1 MTNLVNCI
9 LAITLSITICYGQRV
24 NDKYIKKFP
33 FAVTLKPFVGAKT
46 NELKIEDNLGSG
58 KINYR
63 VAIAPRVGLG
73 VSYKWF
79 NISSSFFRVGEID
92 KSKKGLTQE
101 FDLQWNL
108 YLRFINADVRIQRY
122 EGYFLNNSSDIL
134 NWEANRGLFY
144 QRNDL
149 VTASIGGNIRYNFNF
164 RKYSTKAIF
173 SQTERQLRSAGSPE
187 IGIRW
192 NLLFV
197 ESDSSIVP
205 NNLKN
210 KLSDFNLNQMAFSD
224 IGIGAGYSY
233 TFVLGKWFFNAGAM
247 GFILAQS
254 VSFIGDEIA
263 HEQTGFQVNFQSRGA
278 IGYTNDNFY
287 FGLNVVADQMYSNWQ
302 KQKDILYTFSKTKLI
317 YAKRIHTRP
326 LKKDEL
332 SIWDQF

>member
-134 NWEANRGLFY
+134 NWEAKTTLEE
-144 QRNDL
+144 L
-149 VTASIGGNIRYNFNF
+149 CEMMV
-164 RKYSTKAIF
+164 K
-173 SQTERQLRSAGSPE
+173 
-187 IGIRW
+187 
-192 NLLFV
+192 
-197 ESDSSIVP
+197 
-205 NNLKN
+205 
-210 KLSDFNLNQMAFSD
+210 SD
-224 IGIGAGYSY
+224 IERNKNGG
-233 TFVLGKWFFNAGAM
+233 TF
-247 GFILAQS
+247 
-254 VSFIGDEIA
+254 
-263 HEQTGFQVNFQSRGA
+263 
-278 IGYTNDNFY
+278 
-287 FGLNVVADQMYSNWQ
+287 
-302 KQKDILYTFSKTKLI
+302 
-317 YAKRIHTRP
+317 
-326 LKKDEL
+326 
-332 SIWDQF
+332 